1 MSFSL
6 ILQSA
11 FKCTAVKLVP
21 SPARRV
27 SNKRATPFII
37 GRTPKIETAMVEAE
51 ELIKFIAI
59 AEQKRTS

>member
-11 FKCTAVKLVP
+11 LRWTAVKLVP
-21 SPARRV
+21 RPARRV
-27 SNKRATPFII
+27 SNKRAIPFII
-37 GRTPKIETAMVEAE
+37 GRTPRMETAIGVAL